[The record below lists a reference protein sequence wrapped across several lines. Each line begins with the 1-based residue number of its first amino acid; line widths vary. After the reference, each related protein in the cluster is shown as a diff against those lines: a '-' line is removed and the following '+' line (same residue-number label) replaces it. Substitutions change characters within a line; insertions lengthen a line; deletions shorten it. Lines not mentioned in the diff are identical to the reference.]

1 MGDKLRELLLNE
13 CYEHCD
19 LLSEDD
25 KSEVLFQL
33 FRIVV
38 VGGALCQP
46 DDSLDRYACIDAFV
60 QWATHFM
67 VNTFHTQVLDPN
79 QDAVQRI
86 CHDLQV
92 RGTIRMKRAMVLAE
106 LIFCSMLLKHG
117 PHMDSN

>member
-13 CYEHCD
+13 CSEHSD

-33 FRIVV
+33 FRIVA

-46 DDSLDRYACIDAFV
+46 DDSLDRYVCIDVFV
-60 QWATHFM
+60 QWATYFM

-79 QDAVQRI
+79 QDAV
-86 CHDLQV
+86 
-92 RGTIRMKRAMVLAE
+92 
-106 LIFCSMLLKHG
+106 
-117 PHMDSN
+117 